1 MVKNQDPGSGINIP
15 DPQHRLG
22 IMMIP
27 KRLFECCV
35 QVRRDGGETGWSRVG
50 EVSREEV
57 ANRGTVRWT
66 LNLGMSHR
74 LQPCVWLRIRIILMR
89 NLWIPITLM

>member
-1 MVKNQDPGSGINIP
+1 
-15 DPQHRLG
+15 
-22 IMMIP
+22 MMIP
-27 KRLFECCV
+27 KTLFQFCI
-35 QVRRDGGETGWSRVG
+35 QVRRDGGETGSPVWSRVG

-74 LQPCVWLRIRIILMR
+74 LHPYIGLRILITLMR
-89 NLWIPITLM
+89 NLRIRSRYGFLISL

>member
-1 MVKNQDPGSGINIP
+1 VW
-15 DPQHRLG
+15 
-22 IMMIP
+22 
-27 KRLFECCV
+27 
-35 QVRRDGGETGWSRVG
+35 TRVG

-74 LQPCVWLRIRIILMR
+74 LQPVFGCGSPHHFNAEFANPNLDTDPLFHFNADPDPTFLFNADSDPATHHCSILIR
-89 NLWIPITLM
+89 